1 MPGKER
7 AGGSENRKQSRTQGD
22 KQYPGLA
29 AMMSRVFDILMQVL
43 GWDFHLFRHSDL
55 GGLLAK

>member
-1 MPGKER
+1 
-7 AGGSENRKQSRTQGD
+7 
-22 KQYPGLA
+22 
-29 AMMSRVFDILMQVL
+29 VFDILMQVL